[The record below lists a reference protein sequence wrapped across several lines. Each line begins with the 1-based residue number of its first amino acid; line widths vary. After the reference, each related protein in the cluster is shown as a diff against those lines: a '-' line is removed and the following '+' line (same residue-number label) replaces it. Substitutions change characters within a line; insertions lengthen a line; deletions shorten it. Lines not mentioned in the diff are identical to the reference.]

1 MNLTKG
7 VILAGTSTRRSPLGA
22 GVAAPLAPVANR
34 PIVTHAVERLRAAG
48 VQDVAVVSAPALED
62 DLRRAL
68 RGLDT
73 HQLQLSEER
82 GVAGALRAAAPF
94 VGQDPFVLQTGDG
107 LLGNDVEP
115 FMDVAGGEGPD
126 TVLLVHRDPEIG
138 DAERLD
144 SRRMLRMA
152 DVEVDPAGLAIAGVS
167 LFGPGALGHAR
178 AVLEGSPRVTRLA
191 DVVEALWRAGGHV
204 HVRMIRS
211 WRRYDGAGENLLDL
225 NRMVLEG
232 LAVDREPPVGEGTRV
247 QGPVAVDPSASV
259 RASIIR
265 GPVVIGP
272 RARVEDAYIGPYT
285 SIGADVEVVGA
296 EIEHSIVLDGA
307 SICHIGERLE
317 ASIVGRRA
325 RVFRDFSLP
334 RAMRLHV
341 GDGVEVAL
349 C

>member
-1 MNLTKG
+1 VILTKG
-7 VILAGTSTRRSPLGA
+7 VILAGSPAGRPPLGA
-22 GVAAPLAPVANR
+22 GVPAPLAPVANR

-48 VQDVAVVSAPALED
+48 VDEVAVVSPPALEG
-62 DLRRAL
+62 DLQRAL
-68 RGLDT
+68 RGLET
-73 HQLQLSEER
+73 RQLRLSDAN
-82 GVAGALRAAAPF
+82 GLAGALRAAAPF
-94 VGQDPFVLQTGDG
+94 VGDDPFVLQTGDG
-107 LLGNDVEP
+107 LLGGAVEP
-115 FMDVAGGEGPD
+115 FADVADDDGPD
-126 TVLLVHRDPEIG
+126 TVLLVHRDPAIG
-138 DAERLD
+138 DTERLD

-152 DVEVDPAGLAIAGVS
+152 DVEVDPAGLAVAGVS
-167 LFGPGALGHAR
+167 VFGPGALGR
-178 AVLEGSPRVTRLA
+178 AQSLLQDRPHVTRLA
-191 DVVEALWRAGGHV
+191 DVVEVLWRAGGHV
-204 HVRMIRS
+204 HVRMVRS
-211 WRRYDGAGENLLDL
+211 WRRYDGAVENLLDL

-232 LAVDREPPVGEGTRV
+232 LEVDHEPQVGEGTRV
-247 QGPVAVDPSASV
+247 QGRVVIDPTARV

-265 GPVVIGP
+265 GPVIIGP
-272 RARVEDAYIGPYT
+272 RAQVDDAYIGPYT
-285 SIGADVEVVGA
+285 SIGADVQVQGA

>member
-1 MNLTKG
+1 VIVNKG
-7 VILAGTSTRRSPLGA
+7 VILAGSSTGRLPLGA
-22 GVAAPLAPVANR
+22 GVPAPLAPVANR

-48 VQDVAVVSAPALED
+48 VDDVAVVSAPALES
-62 DLRRAL
+62 DLQRAL
-68 RGLDT
+68 RGLET
-73 HQLQLSEER
+73 RQLRLSEGR
-82 GVAGALRAAAPF
+82 GLAGALRAAAPF
-94 VGQDPFVLQTGDG
+94 VGDDPFVLQTGDG
-107 LLGNDVEP
+107 LLGHDVGP
-115 FMDVAGGEGPD
+115 FANVAADDGPD

-152 DVEVDPAGLAIAGVS
+152 DVEVDPAGLAVAGVS
-167 LFGPGALGHAR
+167 LFGPGALGR
-178 AVLEGSPRVTRLA
+178 AQSLLQDRPQVTRLA
-191 DVVEALWRAGGHV
+191 DVVEVLWRAGGHV
-204 HVRMIRS
+204 HVRMVRS
-211 WRRYDGAGENLLDL
+211 WRRYDGAVQNLLDL

-232 LAVDREPPVGEGTRV
+232 LEVDREPLVGEGTRV
-247 QGPVAVDPSASV
+247 QGRVVVDPTARV

-265 GPVVIGP
+265 GPVIIGA
-272 RARVEDAYIGPYT
+272 RAQIDDAYIGPYT
-285 SIGADVEVVGA
+285 SIGADVEVHGA
-296 EIEHSIVLDGA
+296 EVEHSIVLDGA

>member
-1 MNLTKG
+1 VIVNKG
-7 VILAGTSTRRSPLGA
+7 VILAGSSTGRLPLGA
-22 GVAAPLAPVANR
+22 GVPAPLAPVANR

-48 VQDVAVVSAPALED
+48 VDDVAVVSAPALES
-62 DLRRAL
+62 DLQRAL
-68 RGLDT
+68 RGLET
-73 HQLQLSEER
+73 RQLRLSEGR
-82 GVAGALRAAAPF
+82 GLAGALRAAAPF
-94 VGQDPFVLQTGDG
+94 VGDDPFVLQTGDG
-107 LLGNDVEP
+107 LLGHDVGP
-115 FMDVAGGEGPD
+115 FANVAADDGPD

-152 DVEVDPAGLAIAGVS
+152 DVEVDPAGLAVAGVS
-167 LFGPGALGHAR
+167 LFGPGALGR
-178 AVLEGSPRVTRLA
+178 AQSLLQDRPQVTRLA
-191 DVVEALWRAGGHV
+191 DVVEVLWRAGGHV
-204 HVRMIRS
+204 HVRMVRS
-211 WRRYDGAGENLLDL
+211 WRRYDGAVQNLLDL

-232 LAVDREPPVGEGTRV
+232 LEVDREPLVGEGTRV
-247 QGPVAVDPSASV
+247 QGRVVVDPTARV

-265 GPVVIGP
+265 GPVIIGA
-272 RARVEDAYIGPYT
+272 RAQIDDAYIGPYT
-285 SIGADVEVVGA
+285 SIGADVEVHGA

>member
-1 MNLTKG
+1 VILTKG
-7 VILAGTSTRRSPLGA
+7 VILAGSPAGRPPLGA
-22 GVAAPLAPVANR
+22 GVPAPLAPVANR

-48 VQDVAVVSAPALED
+48 VDEVAVVSPPALEG
-62 DLRRAL
+62 DLQRAL
-68 RGLDT
+68 RGLET
-73 HQLQLSEER
+73 RQLRLSD
-82 GVAGALRAAAPF
+82 GNGLAGALSAAAAF
-94 VGQDPFVLQTGDG
+94 VGDDAFVLQTGDG
-107 LLGNDVEP
+107 LLGGAVEP
-115 FMDVAGGEGPD
+115 FADVADDDGPD
-126 TVLLVHRDPEIG
+126 TVLLVHRDPAIG
-138 DAERLD
+138 DTERLD

-152 DVEVDPAGLAIAGVS
+152 DVEVDPAGLAVAGVS
-167 LFGPGALGHAR
+167 VFGPGALGR
-178 AVLEGSPRVTRLA
+178 AQSLLQDRPRVTRLA
-191 DVVEALWRAGGHV
+191 DVVEVLWRAGGHV
-204 HVRMIRS
+204 HVRMVRS
-211 WRRYDGAGENLLDL
+211 WRRYDGAVENLLDL

-232 LAVDREPPVGEGTRV
+232 LEVDHEPQVGEGTRV
-247 QGPVAVDPSASV
+247 QGRVVIDPTARV

-265 GPVVIGP
+265 GPVIIGP
-272 RARVEDAYIGPYT
+272 RAQVDDAYIGPYT
-285 SIGADVEVVGA
+285 SIGADVQVQGA

>member
-1 MNLTKG
+1 MIVNKG
-7 VILAGTSTRRSPLGA
+7 VILAGSSTGRLPLGA
-22 GVAAPLAPVANR
+22 GVPAPLAHVANR

-48 VQDVAVVSAPALED
+48 VDDVAVVSAPALES
-62 DLRRAL
+62 DLQRAL
-68 RGLDT
+68 RGLET
-73 HQLQLSEER
+73 RQLRLSEGR
-82 GVAGALRAAAPF
+82 GLAGALRAAAPF
-94 VGQDPFVLQTGDG
+94 VGDDPFVLQTGDG
-107 LLGNDVEP
+107 LLGHDVGP
-115 FMDVAGGEGPD
+115 FANVAADDGPD

-138 DAERLD
+138 DTERLD

-152 DVEVDPAGLAIAGVS
+152 DVEVDPAGLAVAGVS
-167 LFGPGALGHAR
+167 LFGPGALGR
-178 AVLEGSPRVTRLA
+178 AQSLLQDRPQVTRLA
-191 DVVEALWRAGGHV
+191 DVVEVLWRAGGHV
-204 HVRMIRS
+204 HVRMVRS
-211 WRRYDGAGENLLDL
+211 WRRYDGAVQNLLDL

-232 LAVDREPPVGEGTRV
+232 LEVDREPLVGEGTRV
-247 QGPVAVDPSASV
+247 QGRVVIDPTARV

-265 GPVVIGP
+265 GPVIIGA
-272 RARVEDAYIGPYT
+272 RAQIDDAYIGPYT
-285 SIGADVEVVGA
+285 SIGADVEVHGA

>member
-1 MNLTKG
+1 VILTKG
-7 VILAGTSTRRSPLGA
+7 VILAGSPAGRPPLGA
-22 GVAAPLAPVANR
+22 GVPAPLAPVANR

-48 VQDVAVVSAPALED
+48 VDEVAVVSPSALEA
-62 DLRRAL
+62 DLQHAL
-68 RGLDT
+68 RGLET
-73 HQLQLSEER
+73 RQLRLSD
-82 GVAGALRAAAPF
+82 GSGLAGALRAAAPF
-94 VGQDPFVLQTGDG
+94 VGDDPFVLQTGDG
-107 LLGNDVEP
+107 LLGGAVEP
-115 FMDVAGGEGPD
+115 FADVADDDGPD
-126 TVLLVHRDPEIG
+126 TVLLVHRDPAIG
-138 DAERLD
+138 DTERLD

-152 DVEVDPAGLAIAGVS
+152 DVEVDPAGLAVAGVS
-167 LFGPGALGHAR
+167 VFGPGALGR
-178 AVLEGSPRVTRLA
+178 AQSLLQDRPHVTRLA
-191 DVVEALWRAGGHV
+191 DVVEVLWRAGGHV
-204 HVRMIRS
+204 HVRMVRS
-211 WRRYDGAGENLLDL
+211 WRRYDGAIENLLEL

-232 LAVDREPPVGEGTRV
+232 LEVDHEPQVGEGTRV
-247 QGPVAVDPSASV
+247 QGRVVIDPTARV

-265 GPVVIGP
+265 GPVIIGA
-272 RARVEDAYIGPYT
+272 RAQVEDAYIGPYT
-285 SIGADVEVVGA
+285 SIGADVQVQGA

>member
-1 MNLTKG
+1 VSVTKG
-7 VILAGTSTRRSPLGA
+7 VILAGSSPGRPPFGA
-22 GVAAPLAPVANR
+22 AVPAPLAPVANR

-48 VQDVAVVSAPALED
+48 VDDVAVVSAPALEG
-62 DLRRAL
+62 DLARAL

-73 HQLQLSEER
+73 RQLRLSDER
-82 GVAGALRAAAPF
+82 DLAGALRAAAPF
-94 VGQDPFVLQTGDG
+94 VGDDPFVLQTGDG
-107 LLGNDVEP
+107 LLGHDVEP
-115 FMDVAGGEGPD
+115 FADVAGDGPD

-152 DVEVDPAGLAIAGVS
+152 DVEVDPAGLAVAGVS
-167 LFGPGALGHAR
+167 LFGPGVLGHAQSL
-178 AVLEGSPRVTRLA
+178 LEDRPQVTRLA
-191 DVVEALWRAGGHV
+191 DVVELLWRAGGHV
-204 HVRMIRS
+204 HVRMVRS
-211 WRRYDGAGENLLDL
+211 WRRYDGDVQNLLDL

-232 LAVDREPPVGEGTRV
+232 LATDREPAVGEGTRV
-247 QGPVAVDPSASV
+247 QGRVVVDPTATV

-265 GPVVIGP
+265 GPVIIGA
-272 RARVEDAYIGPYT
+272 RAQVEDAYIGPYT
-285 SIGADVEVVGA
+285 SIGADVRVQGA

-307 SICHIGERLE
+307 SIFHIGERLE
-317 ASIVGRRA
+317 ASIVGRGA